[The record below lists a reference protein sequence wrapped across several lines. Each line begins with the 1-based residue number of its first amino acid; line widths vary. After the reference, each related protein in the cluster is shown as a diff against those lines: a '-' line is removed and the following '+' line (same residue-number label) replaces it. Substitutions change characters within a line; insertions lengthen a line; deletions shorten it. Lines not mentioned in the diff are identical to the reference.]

1 MAGAA
6 DADLVTVRTRGQ
18 LHPRR
23 GGVGGVRGPRH
34 EAASSR
40 QPRGVV
46 TQTQLGHVVRQLQRR
61 GHPGQHRNRAA
72 GHLEADHPP
81 DLAVRAQTEQRPP
94 VLAHQHADEGR
105 GPGGHEAEGAA
116 ELRDDVALVHHG
128 AATLV
133 LTLQEEARLPRPGA
147 CREEEC
153 FQFRQIKSTK
163 PATYMLKNIL

>member
-1 MAGAA
+1 MVRVC
-6 DADLVTVRTRGQ
+6 DADLVTVRTLGQ
-18 LHPRR
+18 PHPRR

-34 EAASSR
+34 EAGAR

-46 TQTQLGHVVRQLQRR
+46 PQTQLGHVVRQLQRR
-61 GHPGQHRNRAA
+61 GHPGQHRARAG

-81 DLAVRAQTEQRPP
+81 DLTVRAQTEQRPP

-133 LTLQEEARLPRPGA
+133 LTLQEEARLPGPGA
-147 CREEEC
+147 CRE
-153 FQFRQIKSTK
+153 ISI
-163 PATYMLKNIL
+163 TY